1 MTETILTQAE
11 RDRRAAYMADMREA
25 VALGRSLEQHLEAR
39 ENLATQWAQWLH
51 SKMDETHV
59 LDPVEI
65 LPAALARVEERA
77 IADARR
83 AAENAAREMVKTML
97 RRAITS

>member
-1 MTETILTQAE
+1 MTETVLTQAE
-11 RDRRAAYMADMREA
+11 RDRRAAHMADMREA

-39 ENLATQWAQWLH
+39 ENLATQWAHWLH
-51 SKMDETHV
+51 GKMDETHA

-77 IADARR
+77 IAEARR
-83 AAENAAREMVKTML
+83 AAQDVARETVRSML
-97 RRAITS
+97 RKAIV